1 MLFYLLALCENCR
14 SGYEAKGKAVKVAQQ
29 GSPDLGA
36 CISCRKKGLQKAADL
51 LAWVGPFAPPH
62 ARART

>member
-1 MLFYLLALCENCR
+1 MSVYLLALCNGCR
-14 SGYEAKGKAVKVAQQ
+14 NSYEAKGKTVKVTQQ

-36 CISCRKKGLQKAADL
+36 CIRCRKKGTQKAADL

>member
-1 MLFYLLALCENCR
+1 MSTYLLPLCEDCR
-14 SGYEAKGKAVKVAQQ
+14 SSYEAEGKHVKEVYR
-29 GSPDLGA
+29 GGPDGA
-36 CISCRKKGLQKAADL
+36 CVRCRKKGMQKAAVL